1 MKKQIIIAALAI
13 ALTAA
18 ALPSFAQSP
27 LPEFIG
33 KQNTMVEDLIYQ
45 GEIHQDLVNLAI
57 QEAIQHFHGIPPIEL
72 PDPRVYVTE
81 RDGALI
87 VEFLDPGN
95 VYFRSV
101 ITNADLTPIADGDEI
116 QIRTV
121 VLQLQLVY

>member
-1 MKKQIIIAALAI
+1 MKKQLIIAVLAI
-13 ALTAA
+13 AVTAA
-18 ALPSFAQSP
+18 ALPYFAQSP
-27 LPEFIG
+27 LPEFIS
-33 KQNTMVEDLIYQ
+33 KQNTMVEDLIYRS
-45 GEIHQDLVNLAI
+45 EIYQDLVHLAI
-57 QEAIQHFHGIPPIEL
+57 QEAAQRFHGIPPIEL

-81 RDGALI
+81 RDGAVI